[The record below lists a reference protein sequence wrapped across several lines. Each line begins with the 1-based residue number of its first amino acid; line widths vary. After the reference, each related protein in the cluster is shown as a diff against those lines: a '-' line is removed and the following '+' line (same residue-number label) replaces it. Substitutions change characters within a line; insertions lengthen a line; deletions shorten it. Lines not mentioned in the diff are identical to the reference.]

1 MCSKIV
7 VLFTT
12 LLAPTDIN
20 SLSIIIVIFTT
31 RPKFLHKTAKPS
43 RFRAITFIVRITAK
57 SCSFHRPV
65 FLLLVRFRQFLT
77 ARFLHNFLAHF
88 HIQMM

>member
-12 LLAPTDIN
+12 LLVITDIN
-20 SLSIIIVIFTT
+20 SLSKNIVIFTT
-31 RPKFLHKTAKPS
+31 CLKILHKIARPS
-43 RFRAITFIVRITAK
+43 RFHAITFIVRIAAK

-88 HIQMM
+88 HIKMM